1 MPQINLTID
10 YETMDQITVANLK
23 ETHAM
28 ILKYEDHNEEDDAM
42 LRAIEDVIQYYSSP
56 KDFEE
61 WHSEVVDKLI
71 ERLSND

>member
-42 LRAIEDVIQYYSSP
+42 LRAIEEVLSYYMAP
-56 KDFEE
+56 NDY
-61 WHSEVVDKLI
+61 KLW
-71 ERLSND
+71 STGND